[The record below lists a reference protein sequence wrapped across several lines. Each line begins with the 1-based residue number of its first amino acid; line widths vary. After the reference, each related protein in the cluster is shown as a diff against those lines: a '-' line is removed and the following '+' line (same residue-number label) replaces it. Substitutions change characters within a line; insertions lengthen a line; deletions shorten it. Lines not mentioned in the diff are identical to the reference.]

1 MQKLSILLID
11 DEESIIA
18 SIKSFLLRRGHTIY
32 TASNGQEGID
42 VIKSNVIDLVL
53 TDYRMPIKNGL
64 EVLKDTKEINP
75 NIDVVVIT
83 AFGNVEDAIGI
94 MKNGAYDYLTKPIDL
109 DELENLI
116 NRVGEK
122 RVLISENK
130 ILREQLQE
138 KFKFNS
144 IISQSG
150 EMEDVLNIVG
160 RVANSKATVMV
171 RGDSGTGKEVIA
183 KAIHYASNRKDKP
196 FVVVNVASLSENLM
210 ESELFGHEKGA
221 FTGAINQRKGRFEE
235 ADGGTLFIDE
245 VGDIPLSIQVKL
257 LRGIQFGE
265 IQRLGSSTPIKVN
278 VRIIAAT
285 HRNLEEMIKN
295 EEFREDLY
303 YRLNVVS
310 VKIPKLRERRVDI
323 PLLVEYFIK
332 KYAEINEKNV
342 SGITSEALDK
352 IVKYNFPGNVRELE
366 NMIERAIVLCRDEN
380 IGIKDLPLQVDAS
393 FEKMILDPQNL
404 DNEYEEKMKSF
415 ETEIIK
421 EALSRT
427 KGNQSAAARI
437 LNITERHLR
446 SRLERLG
453 LKKKWKYSNELKLF
467 LPFLEFVYIFNVTHY
482 KITISWL

>member
-1 MQKLSILLID
+1 MKKLSILLVD
-11 DEESIIA
+11 DEESILA
-18 SIKSFLLRRGHTIY
+18 SIKSFLSRRGHEIF

-42 VIKSNVIDLVL
+42 IVKNNVIDLVL

-64 EVLKDTKEINP
+64 EVLKETKEINP
-75 NIDVVVIT
+75 SIDVVVIT
-83 AFGNVEDAIGI
+83 AFGNVDDAIDI

-109 DELENLI
+109 DELESLI
-116 NRVGEK
+116 KRVSEK
-122 RVLISENK
+122 RLLISENQ

-150 EMEDVLNIVG
+150 EMENVLNVVG

-183 KAIHYASNRKDKP
+183 KAIHFASNRKDKP
-196 FVVVNVASLSENLM
+196 FTAVNVASLSENLM

-245 VGDIPLSIQVKL
+245 VGDIPLGMQVKL
-257 LRGIQFGE
+257 LRAIQFGE
-265 IQRLGSSTPIKVN
+265 IQRLGSSTTISIN

-285 HRNLEEMIKN
+285 HRNLEDMIK
-295 EEFREDLY
+295 EGEFREDLY
-303 YRLNVVS
+303 YRLNVVP
-310 VKIPKLRERRVDI
+310 VTIPKLRERRIDI
-323 PLLVEYFIK
+323 PLLVEHFIK
-332 KYAEINEKNV
+332 KFATINEKNV
-342 SGITSEALDK
+342 VGISSEALDK
-352 IVKYNFPGNVRELE
+352 LVKYNFPGNVRELE
-366 NMIERAIVLCRDEN
+366 NMIEHAIVLCRDEN
-380 IGIKDLPLQVDAS
+380 IGLQDLPLQVEAS
-393 FEKMILDPQNL
+393 YEKMILDPQNL
-404 DNEYEEKMKSF
+404 DNDYEEKMKSF
-415 ETEIIK
+415 ETEIVQ

-427 KGNQSAAARI
+427 NGNQSAAARI

-453 LKKKWKYSNELKLF
+453 LKKKN
-467 LPFLEFVYIFNVTHY
+467 
-482 KITISWL
+482 

>member
-18 SIKSFLLRRGHTIY
+18 SIKSFLLRRGLTIY

-42 VIKSNVIDLVL
+42 IIKSNVIDLVL

-64 EVLKDTKEINP
+64 EVLKETKEINP

-122 RVLISENK
+122 RMLISENK
-130 ILREQLQE
+130 ILKEQLQE

-160 RVANSKATVMV
+160 RVANSKATVMI

-183 KAIHYASNRKDKP
+183 KAIHYASNRKDKA

-278 VRIIAAT
+278 ARIIAAT

-310 VKIPKLRERRVDI
+310 VRIPRLRDRRVDI

-342 SGITSEALDK
+342 TGITSDALDK
-352 IVKYNFPGNVRELE
+352 IIKYNFPGNVRELE
-366 NMIERAIVLCRDEN
+366 NMIERAIVLCRDQN
-380 IGIKDLPLQVDAS
+380 IGVKDLPLQVDAV

-415 ETEIIK
+415 EIEIIK

-453 LKKKWKYSNELKLF
+453 LKKK
-467 LPFLEFVYIFNVTHY
+467 
-482 KITISWL
+482 

>member
-404 DNEYEEKMKSF
+404 DNEYEEKMKSC

-437 LNITERHLR
+437 LNITERHL
-446 SRLERLG
+446 
-453 LKKKWKYSNELKLF
+453 
-467 LPFLEFVYIFNVTHY
+467 
-482 KITISWL
+482 

>member
-18 SIKSFLLRRGHTIY
+18 SIKSFLLRSGHTIY

-42 VIKSNVIDLVL
+42 IIKINVIDLVL

-64 EVLKDTKEINP
+64 EVLKETKEINP

-94 MKNGAYDYLTKPIDL
+94 MRNGAYDYLTKPIDL

-116 NRVGEK
+116 NRIGEK

-265 IQRLGSSTPIKVN
+265 IQRLGSSTPLKVN

-421 EALSRT
+421 EALNRT
-427 KGNQSAAARI
+427 NGNQSAAARI

-453 LKKKWKYSNELKLF
+453 LKKK
-467 LPFLEFVYIFNVTHY
+467 
-482 KITISWL
+482 

>member
-453 LKKKWKYSNELKLF
+453 LKKK
-467 LPFLEFVYIFNVTHY
+467 
-482 KITISWL
+482 

>member
-42 VIKSNVIDLVL
+42 IIKINVIDLVL

-64 EVLKDTKEINP
+64 EVLKETKEINP

-421 EALSRT
+421 EALNRT
-427 KGNQSAAARI
+427 NGNQSAAARI

-453 LKKKWKYSNELKLF
+453 LKKK
-467 LPFLEFVYIFNVTHY
+467 
-482 KITISWL
+482 

>member
-265 IQRLGSSTPIKVN
+265 IQRLGSSTPLKVN

-421 EALSRT
+421 EALNRT
-427 KGNQSAAARI
+427 NGNQSAAARI

-453 LKKKWKYSNELKLF
+453 LKKK
-467 LPFLEFVYIFNVTHY
+467 
-482 KITISWL
+482 

>member
-183 KAIHYASNRKDKP
+183 KAIHFASNRKDKP

-453 LKKKWKYSNELKLF
+453 LKKK
-467 LPFLEFVYIFNVTHY
+467 
-482 KITISWL
+482 

>member
-183 KAIHYASNRKDKP
+183 KAIHFASNRKDKP

-404 DNEYEEKMKSF
+404 DNKYEEKMKSF

-427 KGNQSAAARI
+427 NGNQSAAARI
-437 LNITERHLR
+437 LDITERHLR

-453 LKKKWKYSNELKLF
+453 LKKK
-467 LPFLEFVYIFNVTHY
+467 
-482 KITISWL
+482 

>member
-32 TASNGQEGID
+32 TASNGQEGVD

-64 EVLKDTKEINP
+64 EVLKETKEINP

-421 EALSRT
+421 EALNRT
-427 KGNQSAAARI
+427 NGNQSAAARI

-453 LKKKWKYSNELKLF
+453 LKRSRN
-467 LPFLEFVYIFNVTHY
+467 
-482 KITISWL
+482 